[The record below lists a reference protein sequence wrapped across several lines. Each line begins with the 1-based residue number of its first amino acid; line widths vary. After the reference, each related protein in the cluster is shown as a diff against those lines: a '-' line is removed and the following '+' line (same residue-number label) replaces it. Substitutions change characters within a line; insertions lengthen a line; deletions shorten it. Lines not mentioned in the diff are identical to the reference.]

1 MVRDDSG
8 SDTKKV
14 LDSCQVKNLH
24 NSRNKNWYLYDLIT
38 EHRAV
43 AKAET

>member
-8 SDTKKV
+8 GDTKKV

-24 NSRNKNWYLYDLIT
+24 NTRTNKRW
-38 EHRAV
+38 
-43 AKAET
+43 